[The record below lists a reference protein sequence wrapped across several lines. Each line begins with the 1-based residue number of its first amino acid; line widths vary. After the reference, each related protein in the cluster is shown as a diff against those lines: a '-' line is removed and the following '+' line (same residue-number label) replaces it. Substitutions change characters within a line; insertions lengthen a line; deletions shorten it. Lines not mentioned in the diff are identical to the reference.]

1 MDQLDIEEYEPL
13 KGQIDSRDLFILGFL
28 KGFNRSNMQAWAR
41 RDLAIFD
48 ARYN

>member
-1 MDQLDIEEYEPL
+1 MDKSDLQEYDILKSQL
-13 KGQIDSRDLFILGFL
+13 DSRDLFILGFL
-28 KGFNRSNMQAWAR
+28 KGFNRSNMQAWSK